1 MVLTLGAPDPFC
13 YQASQDDVS
22 VFAEISAAPDAA
34 KYPHAARW
42 YSHIAAHKA
51 SHGKLPGSKKA
62 ASELVPSAKAEAP
75 AASSSEAK
83 EAKEDEDDIDLFA
96 SDDEVDEEAE
106 RIKQERLKE
115 YAAKK
120 SASGLLRPPIS
131 GSRSLYGIAEPAVTA
146 KSQVILDVKPWD
158 DETNMEELTAN
169 VKAIEMDGLLWGAH
183 KLVPVGYGIKK
194 LQITCVVEDEKVSID
209 DLSEKIAEDEDH
221 VQSVDVAA
229 FNKL

>member
-1 MVLTLGAPDPFC
+1 MADFGLYLDAFAGAELRALELIHIENEI
-13 YQASQDDVS
+13 YGVGASTS
-22 VFAEISAAPDAA
+22 KGKAPEAAQE
-34 KYPHAARW
+34 
-42 YSHIAAHKA
+42 
-51 SHGKLPGSKKA
+51 KKA
-62 ASELVPSAKAEAP
+62 APKEAKKPAKEEAKEPQGKGKEPVKEEVQEVTEKVAELKVEEAP
-75 AASSSEAK
+75 AKPAAAAEEK
-83 EAKEDEDDIDLFA
+83 KDDEDDIDLFA

-120 SASGLLRPPIS
+120 SAK
-131 GSRSLYGIAEPAVTA
+131 PAVTA

-158 DETNMEELTAN
+158 DETNMDELTAN

-221 VQSVDVAA
+221 VQ
-229 FNKL
+229 